1 MSPSRF
7 FGDKRGKNLKKKNEL
22 CLPGRW
28 WFFSS
33 LPLIRWGRGIG
44 RNFHFWLISTSR
56 VLQCSWV
63 MALSWFLLGW
73 TRVDFVVFTIL
84 PNIDWNKTAHR
95 TEFLIS
101 VCPAGPVHRGRKLLL
116 LGAGG
121 PYDDPGRWPF
131 RLPVVNL
138 WAQKSSERI
147 RGLKCDLIVYLL
159 QTKICLSQCFAFF
172 LLLNMFA
179 SGSYRG

>member
-1 MSPSRF
+1 MLWVRLVSSVTN
-7 FGDKRGKNLKKKNEL
+7 GEKVKKKKTNFACRVVDGSFPVWL
-22 CLPGRW
+22 GNVQ
-28 WFFSS
+28 

-56 VLQCSWV
+56 VLQYSWV

-73 TRVDFVVFTIL
+73 IRVDFVVFTIL
-84 PNIDWNKTAHR
+84 PDIDWNKTAHR

-101 VCPAGPVHRGRKLLL
+101 VCPAGAVHRGRKLLL

-138 WAQKSSERI
+138 WAQKSSKRI
-147 RGLKCDLIVYLL
+147 CGLKCDLIVYLL
-159 QTKICLSQCFAFF
+159 
-172 LLLNMFA
+172 
-179 SGSYRG
+179 